1 MKKPAAHG
9 LIRCFKIVISRV
21 SEKKL
26 LDIAK
31 KNSAQPTARKKI
43 EPPCRIG
50 GVFKLLVFW
59 GQN

>member
-1 MKKPAAHG
+1 MARGSAHG
-9 LIRCFKIVISRV
+9 LIRCFKIVN
-21 SEKKL
+21 SEVLQTKF
-26 LDIAK
+26 LDVGK

-50 GVFKLLVFW
+50 RVFKLLVFW